1 MALAAGCG
9 RHTASPARGRR
20 VRPVAESSPA
30 APGATRA
37 GTAGHL
43 PQEARPMPQAPIRP
57 AITRRGAQIAAAFA
71 LLLLAASAA
80 YGSARQAAPAAVVKG
95 GPPPGAG
102 ADARPP
108 QGDAAPAP

>member
-1 MALAAGCG
+1 MAVAGGC
-9 RHTASPARGRR
+9 RKTTASPARGRR

-30 APGATRA
+30 ALGATRA

-57 AITRRGAQIAAAFA
+57 ANTRRGAQIAAAFA

-80 YGSARQAAPAAVVKG
+80 YGSARQAAPAAVGKG
-95 GPPPGAG
+95 
-102 ADARPP
+102 
-108 QGDAAPAP
+108 AAPAVAG